1 MSSSGRDAADALE
14 SSAETK
20 SAHMRVPGLKELDT
34 TGVDWIKFIRSISN
48 HTNIYVTQ
56 FGNSAHYISLLLPEA
71 RLTKCDTSKYEADLV
86 EPTVTAA
93 PQLRKFLARVRP
105 PTPAPAATESSVP
118 AGELSSPPPPSLP
131 LADAP
136 PTDLPPILT
145 AAFSSPTGYFVNADA
160 AEDAFDFAKDY
171 HTNVVLR
178 KYGAQCLA
186 FEKQQE
192 RRKLQDTNLLTL
204 IMLYLTK
211 DSVDRLKFEHAPQY
225 ALVGTSGIAL
235 VKLLLV
241 SHRPTQRVLDRY
253 VITMYD
259 SLRAIRQGTRNM
271 EAHVNDFRVRLQEII
286 DLGQNHPESS
296 LVHLFISSLNSSAIQ
311 QFNLRLDQKIV
322 YSTLEDA
329 MAAAKEFEL
338 QTKTHYG
345 GYSRVTPADAKAYVA
360 EDSRRERGTNL
371 SNRVRLDV
379 DKPVASSH
387 RRPNRAVTTA
397 PAHGKSHHRDTSQAR
412 IVKRAGRRRNA

>member
-1 MSSSGRDAADALE
+1 
-14 SSAETK
+14 
-20 SAHMRVPGLKELDT
+20 
-34 TGVDWIKFIRSISN
+34 
-48 HTNIYVTQ
+48 
-56 FGNSAHYISLLLPEA
+56 
-71 RLTKCDTSKYEADLV
+71 
-86 EPTVTAA
+86 
-93 PQLRKFLARVRP
+93 
-105 PTPAPAATESSVP
+105 
-118 AGELSSPPPPSLP
+118 
-131 LADAP
+131 
-136 PTDLPPILT
+136 
-145 AAFSSPTGYFVNADA
+145 
-160 AEDAFDFAKDY
+160 
-171 HTNVVLR
+171 
-178 KYGAQCLA
+178 
-186 FEKQQE
+186 
-192 RRKLQDTNLLTL
+192 
-204 IMLYLTK
+204 
-211 DSVDRLKFEHAPQY
+211 
-225 ALVGTSGIAL
+225 
-235 VKLLLV
+235 
-241 SHRPTQRVLDRY
+241 
-253 VITMYD
+253 
-259 SLRAIRQGTRNM
+259 M

-412 IVKRAGRRRNA
+412 IVRRAGKQRSAWSSIHSTTVL